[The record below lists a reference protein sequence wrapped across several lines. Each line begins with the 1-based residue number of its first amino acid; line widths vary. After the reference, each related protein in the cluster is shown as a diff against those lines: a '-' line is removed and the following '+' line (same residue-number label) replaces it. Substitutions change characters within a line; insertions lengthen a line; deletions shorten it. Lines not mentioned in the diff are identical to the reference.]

1 MAASQISPFNF
12 NTHAVRVILKD
23 GNPWFVAKDICDTL
37 GYSNSRKTLADH
49 LDDDEKGVT
58 TSDTLGGSQK
68 LTIINESGLYA
79 LVLRS
84 RKPEARKFAKWVTS
98 EVLPA
103 IRKTGAY
110 QLPPSAPYSIAT
122 GQTLS
127 QEQADTLRNT
137 LTAHAKNLP
146 TNEQGKFLTQG
157 WSKLKAHFK
166 TDYRHIPAH
175 QFSEAMSI
183 VARHIEGNPAT
194 PKDAAALNDMAEHF
208 IQAAL
213 HIKAAANRIAAA
225 NGGVGSALWVNPP
238 MQYLR

>member
-1 MAASQISPFNF
+1 MNANTLTIGASTIRALDGIFSLNDLHRASGGEARHKPSEWLRLQQVQELIAEMGKAGIPALVKKHGGKNGSQTYAPREAVIAYAAWISPAFHLKVIRVF
-12 NTHAVRVILKD
+12 LDAVAPVQQSL
-23 GNPWFVAKDICDTL
+23 
-37 GYSNSRKTLADH
+37 
-49 LDDDEKGVT
+49 
-58 TSDTLGGSQK
+58 
-68 LTIINESGLYA
+68 
-79 LVLRS
+79 
-84 RKPEARKFAKWVTS
+84 
-98 EVLPA
+98 
-103 IRKTGAY
+103 
-110 QLPPSAPYSIAT
+110 PYSIAT

-127 QEQADTLRNT
+127 QEQADMLRNT
-137 LTAHAKNLP
+137 LTAHAEQLP
-146 TNEQGKFLTQG
+146 PNERGAFLTKG

-175 QFSEAMSI
+175 QFTEAMSI
-183 VARHIEGNPAT
+183 VARHIEGNPAV